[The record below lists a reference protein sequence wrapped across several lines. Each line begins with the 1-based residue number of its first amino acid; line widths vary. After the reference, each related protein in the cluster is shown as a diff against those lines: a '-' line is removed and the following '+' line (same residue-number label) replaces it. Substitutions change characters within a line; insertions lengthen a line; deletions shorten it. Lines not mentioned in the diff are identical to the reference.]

1 MLLFRAMVKK
11 LLIILLLSPI
21 SFAFAET
28 IKTDVLIVG
37 GTASGVSAAIQ
48 SSRSKLKTM
57 LIEPTPWLGGEM
69 TAGGFCILD
78 ANPKLSSGLWA
89 EYRKRLRDFY
99 KKVPG
104 YDTSATAPLKFEP
117 YTGAAIL
124 KRICDTV
131 KNLTVKTNTSYLT
144 AKRDSGAWF
153 LTVLIKDKEVT
164 IKAKVLVDATP
175 TGDIAAM
182 AGAQMVSGF
191 DTKQDTGESLAPD
204 QASPVI
210 QDVTWI
216 AIVKEFEKNAIYLM
230 PKPAD
235 YDPIRYVGLK
245 TKDVKKM
252 LEDGRLPNG
261 KFMLK
266 WTENTYGTSVSQMTM
281 ENRIAYYKTLRLHTL
296 GLVFYLQ
303 NELGFRNLGI
313 DDAEFPSGD
322 HLPFIP
328 YIREYRRTKG
338 LARMTTREIYTP
350 YVNNLYRTSIAVGD
364 APFTQQY
371 TDANPPKIDYPP
383 MPAYSIPLGAV
394 VDKDIINLVVTE
406 KAMSVTHLVNAST
419 SYPSIQM
426 AVGQA
431 AGAVAAYCAFF
442 DRTTK
447 QLDTRIIQGELM
459 DYKSM
464 LYPYADIPMSDKYYR
479 SIQQITATG
488 LIHEAQELEG
498 NTVQVLFK
506 PDSTVSTADV
516 KPVLL
521 EIYTRAFI
529 WFGKNKPAEQ
539 FAVADL
545 VSYISDYT
553 LADPQTLKNRL
564 RKEWQELYKFKQPF
578 DMQRPVTRYEFAVL
592 ANRFL
597 NPYSRTADL
606 TGKIVN

>member
-1 MLLFRAMVKK
+1 MVKK
-11 LLIILLLSPI
+11 LLFLLLFTPI
-21 SFAFAET
+21 TFAFAET
-28 IKTDVLIVG
+28 IKTDVLVVG
-37 GTASGVSAAIQ
+37 ASASGVSAAIQ
-48 SSRSKLKTM
+48 SARSGVKTL
-57 LIEPTPWLGGEM
+57 LIEPTSWLGGEM
-69 TAGGFCILD
+69 TSGGLCILSS
-78 ANPKLSSGLWA
+78 NPNLSSGLWA

-99 KKVPG
+99 KRVPG
-104 YDTSATAPLKFEP
+104 YDTTANAPLKFEP
-117 YTGAAIL
+117 YTGAAVL

-131 KNLTVKTNTSYLT
+131 HNLTVKLNTSYLT

-153 LTVLIKDKEVT
+153 LTVQMKDKEVT

-175 TGDIAAM
+175 TGDIATM

-191 DTKQDTGESLAPD
+191 DSKQVTGESLAPD
-204 QASPVI
+204 QALPTI

-216 AIVKEFEKNAIYLM
+216 AVVKEFEKNAIYLM

-235 YDPIRYVGLK
+235 YDPARYVGLK
-245 TKDVKKM
+245 TKDVKKL
-252 LEDGRLPNG
+252 LEEGRLPNG

-266 WTENTYGTSVSQMTM
+266 WTENTYGTTVAQMTM
-281 ENRIAYYKTLRLHTL
+281 EARIAYYKTLRLHTL

-313 DDAEFPSGD
+313 DDAEFPSSD

-328 YIREYRRTKG
+328 YIREYRRTNG
-338 LARMTTREIYTP
+338 LTRMTTREIYTP

-371 TDANPPKIDYPP
+371 TDATPPKIDYPP
-383 MPAYSIPLGAV
+383 MPAYSVPLGAV
-394 VDKDIINLVVTE
+394 VDKDIINLIVTE

-426 AVGQA
+426 AIGQG
-431 AGAVAAYCAFF
+431 AGTVAAYCAFF
-442 DRTTK
+442 DKTTK
-447 QLDTRIIQGELM
+447 QLDVRKVQGELM
-459 DYKSM
+459 DFKSM
-464 LYPYADIPMSDKYYR
+464 LYPYADVPMSDKYYR
-479 SIQQITATG
+479 SVQQMTATG
-488 LIHEAQELEG
+488 LLHEVQEPKG

-564 RKEWQELYKFKQPF
+564 RKEWQEVYKFKQPF
-578 DMQRPVTRYEFAVL
+578 EMDRPVTRYEFAVL

-597 NPYSRTADL
+597 NPFSRTADL
-606 TGKIVN
+606 AGKIVN